1 MGLDTIRSTT
11 FERTMRRLRAFRAIS
26 LATVEAATVEAP
38 NSWRSSPTIAKDE
51 GDYLLHTI
59 MGR

>member
-1 MGLDTIRSTT
+1 MELATIRSTT
-11 FERTMRRLRAFRAIS
+11 FGRAARRLRAFGAIS
-26 LATVEAATVEAP
+26 LATAEAATLEAP
-38 NSWRSSPTIAKDE
+38 VSWRSSPTIAKDE